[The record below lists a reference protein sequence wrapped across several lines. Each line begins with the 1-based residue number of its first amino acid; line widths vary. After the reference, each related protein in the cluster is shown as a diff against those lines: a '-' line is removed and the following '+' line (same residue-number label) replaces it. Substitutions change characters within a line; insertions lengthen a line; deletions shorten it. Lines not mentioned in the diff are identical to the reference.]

1 MSFTDDVLSGFAV
14 LLAGASIGL
23 SWDAAGV
30 YSAGQTG
37 VMILAVPPDPAR
49 VVALGMTWMNADPA
63 QAISRGEL
71 QVRSRGVGADPRD
84 VFILDDSIQDVLL
97 GNYPLTLATGVRVS
111 TVALLGG
118 GSLGQDENQRWGW
131 SSNYVLD
138 VYRPSTH
145 RN

>member
-14 LLAGASIGL
+14 LLAGSSIGL
-23 SWDAAGV
+23 TWQPSGV
-30 YSAGQTG
+30 YTASQSGITL
-37 VMILAVPPDPAR
+37 LAVPADPAR
-49 VVALGMTWMNADPA
+49 IVALGMTWMNADPS

-71 QVRSRGVGADPRD
+71 QVRSRGVDADPRD
-84 VFILDDSIQDVLL
+84 VFLLDDSIQDVLL
-97 GNYPLTLATGVRVS
+97 GNYPLTLSTGVRVS

-138 VYRPSTH
+138 VYRPTAH